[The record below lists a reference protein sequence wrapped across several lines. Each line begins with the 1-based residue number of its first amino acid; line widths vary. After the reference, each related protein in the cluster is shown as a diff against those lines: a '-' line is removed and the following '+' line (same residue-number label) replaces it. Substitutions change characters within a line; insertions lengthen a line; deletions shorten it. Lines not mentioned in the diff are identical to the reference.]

1 LERGDEF
8 ETRGQG
14 RRLRALHQ
22 VADAF
27 VIPNP
32 PGTRFRRACSA
43 RAAFRRWR
51 LRAPATVAVTIL
63 LAVEAGLAGSSIEDS
78 TGDDARPLF
87 EDDAAVE
94 RVAAAAGAAREIVEQ
109 DTFGYAD
116 RILPTPDIA
125 PLFRV

>member
-22 VADAF
+22 VADAI

-32 PGTRFRRACSA
+32 RDALSA
-43 RAAFRRWR
+43 RWR